1 VLKLAGQPNGVP
13 LLPESE
19 TNFFHPV
26 QDIQVSFTKD
36 ASGQVIEMTL
46 RLNGREFHAK
56 KIK

>member
-1 VLKLAGQPNGVP
+1 VP

-19 TNFFHPV
+19 TSFFHPI
-26 QDIQVSFTKD
+26 QDIQVAFIKD
-36 ASGQVIEMTL
+36 ANGQVIEMTM